1 MRAARTTTLAIS
13 ANRRRAAAARVRN
26 SAALSRA
33 LCALNSASL
42 VAPVIVFC
50 PWQTFAVRSIWQA
63 VGLFAVTNI
72 DDIVVLSIFFGR
84 AGKTPRAG
92 RAIVVGQYL
101 GFGAILA
108 ASVAGA
114 SGANLLPGNSAA
126 YLGLMPIALGVHA
139 IWRARRS
146 HTDPDEDSLKIAGAR
161 SPWVVAAV
169 TIANGGDNI
178 GVYIPAFTG
187 HAPAVLGGYVGVFLL
202 LVGVWCAI
210 GYYLTRHS
218 IIAGLIGR
226 WGEIIYPAA
235 LIAIGLAILI
245 TGDAFG
251 M

>member
-1 MRAARTTTLAIS
+1 
-13 ANRRRAAAARVRN
+13 VH
-26 SAALSRA
+26 
-33 LCALNSASL
+33 
-42 VAPVIVFC
+42 
-50 PWQTFAVRSIWQA
+50 WIWQA
-63 VGLFAVTNI
+63 SGLFAVTNI
-72 DDIVVLSIFFGR
+72 DDLVVLTIFFGR
-84 AGKTPRAG
+84 ADKTPRAG

-114 SGANLLPGNSAA
+114 SGANLLPGNSDA
-126 YLGLMPIALGVHA
+126 YLGVIPIALGVHA
-139 IWRARRS
+139 AWRTWRC
-146 HTDPDEDSLKIAGAR
+146 HGIEPEIPGTQ

-210 GYYLTRHS
+210 GQFLTRHS
-218 IIAGLIGR
+218 IITDVIGR
-226 WGEIIYPAA
+226 WGQLIYPAA